1 MTAKQAL
8 LYSRDKFK
16 TVSDAWSHAIHLISY
31 PCYNPKD
38 YKVKSFSEEME
49 ELFLHY
55 VAYGFLYLNEKENW
69 TFKILSI
76 EEALGIINQ

>member
-38 YKVKSFSEEME
+38 YEVKSFSIEME
-49 ELFLHY
+49 ELFNDY
-55 VAYGFLYLNEKENW
+55 VTYGFLYLNEKENW

-76 EEALGIINQ
+76 EEALGIIN